1 MKFKYLRL
9 QNNEYTMKI
18 IFFFFW
24 SKYTMKIMMDIITTI
39 KEQCNYINEKLD
51 LMNRSRLLMTWKT
64 LNQELRVGDDM
75 NDSGFW
81 SKDYRYY
88 NILRLWLT
96 WTTIGRAF
104 KALNVV
110 NSSRLS
116 MIWATLGLQLRALD
130 TMSST
135 RLWLI

>member
-64 LNQELRVGDDM
+64 LNQELKVVDDM

-81 SKDYRYY
+81 SKGYRYY